1 MLWLLLVLFTCYW
14 SQVNEQTHRKN
25 SSSNL
30 FSPDAGLEPR
40 VSCMLTIYHAP
51 PELHL
56 QTRPCWVLT
65 ASHTNTSYGSSML
78 AQWLLGEK
86 HKKPLEKNEKL
97 PTTVAQ
103 TPHSSAWE
111 AKAGHCQELKARLGD
126 RMRPGLEWD
135 PASNYH
141 NCSNFW
147 KAHFKCKFFEVI
159 IFGVTATEN
168 ISFRF
173 IF

>member
-1 MLWLLLVLFTCYW
+1 MNRHTGKIVH
-14 SQVNEQTHRKN
+14 QTFFPRCWVRTQ
-25 SSSNL
+25 
-30 FSPDAGLEPR
+30 GL
-40 VSCMLTIYHAP
+40 MHANHVPCP

-65 ASHTNTSYGSSML
+65 ASHTNTSYGSSTL

-97 PTTVAQ
+97 PTTVTQ

-126 RMRPGLEWD
+126 RMRPGLEGD

-168 ISFRF
+168 LSSRF